1 MDCLVA
7 DEYMSYLP
15 KFKYDAWFMDLYGRL
30 YLNSTVLTAI
40 GNSVFFYKFRCRIGN
55 MPYVDSVTC
64 GSVSMSWKVCL
75 TELVN
80 WCRVSIARR
89 WLIGA
94 AWAPQYFCAACQL
107 AIYKLN
113 PFMVGDWPWIN
124 LYLYPLKSHSDRSL
138 FILYWRVL
146 TNLWVWMHVNAS
158 IMTKARGLG
167 FYRIYLVRWRR
178 NMRKKHT
185 HTYTPNVA
193 SSRFSALPF
202 GVAKNI
208 LTPPIEDQT
217 LLMIPLRSQE
227 RRFWHT
233 MTFQR
238 FLGCYS
244 LLLTTNS
251 NFFEQNCPFQARQRS
266 TSRNL

>member
-1 MDCLVA
+1 MNLLLKLMWFSSQVAESAMYQILAGRENLDKKLLGGMDCLVA
-7 DEYMSYLP
+7 DEYTSYLP
-15 KFKYDAWFMDLYGRL
+15 KFKYDASFMDLFSGACTWTRL
-30 YLNSTVLTAI
+30 CSQLSEIPFFLQIPLPYRKYAI
-40 GNSVFFYKFRCRIGN
+40 RWFGD
-55 MPYVDSVTC
+55 MC

-80 WCRVSIARR
+80 WCRVSTARR

-167 FYRIYLVRWRR
+167 FYRIHLVRWRR
-178 NMRKKHT
+178 NMRRKHT

-193 SSRFSALPF
+193 SSRFSA
-202 GVAKNI
+202 
-208 LTPPIEDQT
+208 
-217 LLMIPLRSQE
+217 
-227 RRFWHT
+227 
-233 MTFQR
+233 
-238 FLGCYS
+238 
-244 LLLTTNS
+244 
-251 NFFEQNCPFQARQRS
+251 
-266 TSRNL
+266 